1 LVSKHV
7 VLLFLKKKRA
17 LKLYSGKSFKS
28 HGKHDYWRKTDSA
41 LYNDNASGT
50 FKGPMKV
57 FKIKRSFISFYCIY
71 KGRN

>member
-1 LVSKHV
+1 MGSMIIGE
-7 VLLFLKKKRA
+7 
-17 LKLYSGKSFKS
+17 KLTV
-28 HGKHDYWRKTDSA
+28 HC
-41 LYNDNASGT
+41 NDNASGT